1 MKNVVVTIK
10 GKSFTEGKDVDVT
23 EVCAIGSLKSATDG
37 VSVTYDDSMSVG
49 VNGVT
54 ATLKAFYNG
63 LVTIERKGIL
73 EHKLMVEKD
82 KRHLCIYTT
91 PYGNMTVGV
100 FGVELDN
107 RLTPDGGDIFM
118 KYTLDIN
125 SGLISENEIE
135 INIKAVN

>member
-23 EVCAIGSLKSATDG
+23 EVCSIGSLKSATDG